1 MRHSKVLLL
10 FLSTTYIPSFYFFI
24 TVKKPQQTKPL
35 LQATEAAWCFSLSSY
50 TNLPARKKNWARH
63 WNVCRHFS
71 VIAAVN
77 RNSSCFKRSLSLWL
91 RLNLTCHETIL
102 TCTEP
107 EAFAAQTFLHEAE
120 NPNEKWRPQAKDLTI
135 GCCCKQSRKCT
146 PRWEILFKRL
156 LGCGGGGMPELPLMT
171 KLFGAR

>member
-10 FLSTTYIPSFYFFI
+10 FLNTTYIPSFLPFFFV
-24 TVKKPQQTKPL
+24 TAKNPF
-35 LQATEAAWCFSLSSY
+35 AASYWSRVVFSLSSY

-63 WNVCRHFS
+63 WKVYRRFS

-107 EAFAAQTFLHEAE
+107 EAFAAQTFLRKAE
-120 NPNEKWRPQAKDLTI
+120 NPNEKWRPQAKDLTT

-156 LGCGGGGMPELPLMT
+156 LCCGGGGMPELPLMT
-171 KLFGAR
+171 ESFGAR